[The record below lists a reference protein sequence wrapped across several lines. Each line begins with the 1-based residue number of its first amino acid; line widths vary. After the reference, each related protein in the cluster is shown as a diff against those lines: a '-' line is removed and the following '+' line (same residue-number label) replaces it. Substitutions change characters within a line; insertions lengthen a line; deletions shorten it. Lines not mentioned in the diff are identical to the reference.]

1 MSSRQAAVAP
11 PAGGREAQRRRTRQ
25 AIVEATQRLLR
36 EGADPSVD
44 DVAAAAQVSRR
55 TIYLHFPTLDQ
66 LLLDASVGLMTENDV
81 DGALDQVEGASD
93 ARERVDAL
101 VRALLAR
108 ADETLPMGRRII
120 RLTVDAPPAP
130 GEARRGYR
138 RVEWIERA
146 LEPLRS
152 RLTAEQF
159 ERLTSALA
167 LVAGWE
173 AMTVLRDVRGLDAE
187 HEQRVLTWAA
197 GALVEAML
205 AEALGT
211 PREAGATAAERG

>member
-1 MSSRQAAVAP
+1 MNP
-11 PAGGREAQRRRTRQ
+11 
-25 AIVEATQRLLR
+25 VEYVFQI
-36 EGADPSVD
+36 
-44 DVAAAAQVSRR
+44 DVF
-55 TIYLHFPTLDQ
+55 TP
-66 LLLDASVGLMTENDV
+66 
-81 DGALDQVEGASD
+81 
-93 ARERVDAL
+93 
-101 VRALLAR
+101 
-108 ADETLPMGRRII
+108 ETLPMGRRII
-120 RLTVDAPPAP
+120 RLTVESPPAA

-152 RLTAEQF
+152 RVTAEQF

-187 HEQRVLTWAA
+187 QEQRVLTWAA

-205 AEALGT
+205 AEAPVDGQ
-211 PREAGATAAERG
+211 P